1 MAKASKKRGRKKAAK
16 RKSAARKSS
25 AKKTRKK
32 PVRRKSPKRKPAK
45 RKPAKPSTPKGREAE
60 WPVVFVMMIS
70 LLTTLMLGW
79 LFSSAGM
86 TADAAAAPFAEQC
99 STLNSPAT
107 AQAQAFAHEGA
118 KTWLALMHADFAP
131 RAN

>member
-25 AKKTRKK
+25 AKRTRKK
-32 PVRRKSPKRKPAK
+32 PVRRKAPKRKPAK
-45 RKPAKPSTPKGREAE
+45 RNPAKPSTPKGKEAE

-79 LFSSAGM
+79 LFSGAGM
-86 TADAAAAPFAEQC
+86 AADAAAAPFAEQC
-99 STLNSPAT
+99 GLFGSPT
-107 AQAQAFAHEGA
+107 QAQAVAHEGA

-131 RAN
+131 WLN